1 MTKRLVVNADDFG
14 MSPAVTRGILES
26 HQGGIVTSTT
36 VMIGMP
42 GAVEAV
48 RDAVMSAPELGLG
61 LHITIAAGRCQP
73 VLPAAQVP
81 TLVREDGCFYDNPVW
96 WQRYDSFNPDELQRE
111 IEAQCSRFIEAAG
124 RPPDHL
130 DSHYH
135 SAYLHPAALRATFNL
150 AARYDIPVRR
160 AFGGAPSL
168 EEGLKRID
176 SEPWRD
182 ALRRVFAE
190 LPMPRSTDRFID
202 LRPDMSPE
210 QVITMLQAIPDHTT
224 TEMLCH
230 PGYVDSALESVDT
243 YTTGRE
249 SEVRLLTN
257 PAVSAAVQQ
266 FGIELIRFD
275 SLD

>member
-26 HQGGIVTSTT
+26 YEGGIVTSTT

-48 RDAVMSAPELGLG
+48 RDAVVNAPDLGLG

-73 VLPAAQVP
+73 VLPAAEVS

-96 WQRYDSFNPDELQRE
+96 WERYDSFHPDELQRE

-124 RPPDHL
+124 RHPDHL

-150 AARYDIPVRR
+150 AARYNIPVRR
-160 AFGGAPSL
+160 PFGGASSL
-168 EEGLKRID
+168 EEGLKRIG
-176 SEPWRD
+176 SEQQRD

-202 LRPDMSPE
+202 LRPDMSPD
-210 QVITMLQAIPDHTT
+210 QVVAMLQAIPDHTT

-230 PGYVDSALESVDT
+230 PGYVDAALESVDT

-257 PAVSAAVQQ
+257 PAVSAAIHQ
-266 FGIELIRFD
+266 FGIELIRFG
-275 SLD
+275 SLA